1 MPTYQPMDDFT
12 KRLQQVLLSQKA
24 DVKIELDARLAAV
37 LIPLYLHD
45 SSWHA
50 LYTKRTDEVEDHRG
64 QVSFPGGVIE
74 PDDENYESAALRET
88 QEEIGIDPAE
98 IKILGRL
105 NSLLTTT
112 QFQIIPFVGVIPWP
126 YKLTLNPI
134 EVASVFGVPIEWLS
148 DPAHLE
154 TLFEE
159 SSVSSPH
166 FPLFAFKP
174 YQGEV
179 IWGAT
184 ARITRNLLQLL
195 DRLK

>member
-1 MPTYQPMDDFT
+1 MDDFT
-12 KRLQQVLLSQKA
+12 KRLQQILLSQNPS
-24 DVKIELDARLAAV
+24 IRTELDARLAAV
-37 LIPLYLHD
+37 LIPLYIHD
-45 SSWHA
+45 GAWHA

-74 PDDENYESAALRET
+74 PDDEDYESAALRET

-98 IKILGRL
+98 VKILGRL
-105 NSLLTTT
+105 DSLLTIT
-112 QFQIIPFVGVIPWP
+112 QFQIVPIVGVIPWP

-159 SSVSSPH
+159 NSASGPH
-166 FPLFAFKP
+166 FPIYAFKP

-184 ARITRNLLQLL
+184 ARITRNLLQVLDLL
-195 DRLK
+195 K

>member
-1 MPTYQPMDDFT
+1 MDDFT
-12 KRLQQVLLSQKA
+12 KRLQQILLSQNPGIQ
-24 DVKIELDARLAAV
+24 DELDARLAAV
-37 LIPLYLHD
+37 LIPLYIHD
-45 SSWHA
+45 GAWHI

-88 QEEIGIDPAE
+88 QEEIGIDPSE
-98 IKILGRL
+98 VRILGRL
-105 NSLLTTT
+105 DSLLTIT
-112 QFQIIPFVGVIPWP
+112 QFQIVPVVGVIPWP

-148 DPAHLE
+148 NPAHLE

-159 SSVSSPH
+159 NSVSGPH
-166 FPLFAFKP
+166 FPIYAFKP

-195 DRLK
+195 DLLK

>member
-1 MPTYQPMDDFT
+1 MDDFT
-12 KRLQQVLLSQKA
+12 KRLQQILLSQKA
-24 DVKIELDARLAAV
+24 VVQTELDARLAAV

-45 SSWHA
+45 GSWHA

-88 QEEIGIDPAE
+88 QEEIDIDPTE
-98 IKILGRL
+98 VKILGRL
-105 NSLLTTT
+105 DSLLTIT
-112 QFQIIPFVGVIPWP
+112 QFQIIPVVGVIPWP
-126 YKLTLNPI
+126 CKLTLNPI

-159 SSVSSPH
+159 NSVSDPH
-166 FPLFAFKP
+166 FPIYAFKP

-184 ARITRNLLQLL
+184 ARITRNLLQVLDLL
-195 DRLK
+195 K

>member
-1 MPTYQPMDDFT
+1 MDDFT
-12 KRLQQVLLSQKA
+12 KRLQQILLSQKA
-24 DVKIELDARLAAV
+24 VVQTELDARLAAV

-45 SSWHA
+45 GSWHA

-64 QVSFPGGVIE
+64 QVSFP
-74 PDDENYESAALRET
+74 
-88 QEEIGIDPAE
+88 IGIDPAE
-98 IKILGRL
+98 VKILGRL
-105 NSLLTTT
+105 DSLLTIT
-112 QFQIIPFVGVIPWP
+112 QFQIIPVVGVIPWP
-126 YKLTLNPI
+126 CKLTLNPI

-159 SSVSSPH
+159 NSVSDPH
-166 FPLFAFKP
+166 FPIYAFKP

>member
-1 MPTYQPMDDFT
+1 MDDFT
-12 KRLQQVLLSQKA
+12 ERLQQILLSQNPGIQ
-24 DVKIELDARLAAV
+24 DELDARLAAV
-37 LIPLYLHD
+37 LIPLYIHD
-45 SSWHA
+45 GAWHT

-88 QEEIGIDPAE
+88 QEEIGIDPSE
-98 IKILGRL
+98 VRILGRL
-105 NSLLTTT
+105 DSLLTIT
-112 QFQIIPFVGVIPWP
+112 QFQIVPVVGVIPWP

-148 DPAHLE
+148 NPAHLE

-159 SSVSSPH
+159 NSVSGPH
-166 FPLFAFKP
+166 FPIYVFKP

-195 DRLK
+195 DLLK

>member
-1 MPTYQPMDDFT
+1 MDDFT
-12 KRLQQVLLSQKA
+12 ERLQQVLLSQNPGIQ
-24 DVKIELDARLAAV
+24 DELDARLAAV
-37 LIPLYLHD
+37 LIPLYLD
-45 SSWHA
+45 DGAWHA

-98 IKILGRL
+98 VRILGRL
-105 NSLLTTT
+105 DSLLTIT
-112 QFQIIPFVGVIPWP
+112 QFQIVPVVGEIPWP

-148 DPAHLE
+148 NPAHLE

-159 SSVSSPH
+159 NSASGPH
-166 FPLFAFKP
+166 FPIYAFKP

-195 DRLK
+195 DLLK

>member
-1 MPTYQPMDDFT
+1 MPNIQPKDDFT
-12 KRLQQVLLSQKA
+12 KRLQQVLLSQEPG
-24 DVKIELDARLAAV
+24 IRTEWDARLAAV

-45 SSWHA
+45 GSWHA

-64 QVSFPGGVIE
+64 QVSFPGGIIE

-88 QEEIGIDPAE
+88 QEEIGIDPADVQ
-98 IKILGRL
+98 ILGKL
-105 NSLLTTT
+105 DSLLTIT
-112 QFQIIPFVGVIPWP
+112 QFQIVPIVGVIPWP
-126 YKLTLNPI
+126 YELTINPM

-148 DPAHLE
+148 DPTHLE
-154 TLFEE
+154 TLFQEA
-159 SSVSSPH
+159 PIADK
-166 FPLFAFKP
+166 FGPIYTFKP

-195 DRLK
+195 DLLE

>member
-1 MPTYQPMDDFT
+1 MDDFAE
-12 KRLQQVLLSQKA
+12 RLQQVLLSQNPG
-24 DVKIELDARLAAV
+24 IQTELDARLAAV

-45 SSWHA
+45 GSWHA
-50 LYTKRTDEVEDHRG
+50 LYTRRTDEVEDHRG

-88 QEEIGIDPAE
+88 QEEIGINPSE
-98 IKILGRL
+98 VRILGRL
-105 NSLLTTT
+105 DSLLTIT
-112 QFQIIPFVGVIPWP
+112 QFQIVPVVGVIPWP
-126 YKLTLNPI
+126 YKLTLNPT

-148 DPAHLE
+148 NPAHLE

-159 SSVSSPH
+159 NSVSGPH
-166 FPLFAFKP
+166 FPIVAFKP

-184 ARITRNLLQLL
+184 ARITRNLLQVLDLL
-195 DRLK
+195 K

>member
-12 KRLQQVLLSQKA
+12 ERLQQVLLSQNPGIQ
-24 DVKIELDARLAAV
+24 DELDARLAAV
-37 LIPLYLHD
+37 LIPLYLD
-45 SSWHA
+45 DGAWHA

-88 QEEIGIDPAE
+88 QEEIGIDPSE
-98 IKILGRL
+98 VRILGRL
-105 NSLLTTT
+105 DSLLTIT
-112 QFQIIPFVGVIPWP
+112 QFQIVPVVGVIPWP

-148 DPAHLE
+148 NPAHLE

-159 SSVSSPH
+159 NSVSGPH
-166 FPLFAFKP
+166 FPIYAFKP

-195 DRLK
+195 DLLK

>member
-1 MPTYQPMDDFT
+1 MPNYQPMDDFT
-12 KRLQQVLLSQKA
+12 KRLQQILLSQKA
-24 DVKIELDARLAAV
+24 VVQTELDARLAAV

-45 SSWHA
+45 GSWHA

-88 QEEIGIDPAE
+88 QEEIGIDPTE
-98 IKILGRL
+98 VKILGRL
-105 NSLLTTT
+105 DSLLTIT
-112 QFQIIPFVGVIPWP
+112 QFQIIPVVGVIPWP
-126 YKLTLNPI
+126 CKLRLNPI

-159 SSVSSPH
+159 NSVSDPH
-166 FPLFAFKP
+166 FPIYAFKP

-184 ARITRNLLQLL
+184 ARITRNLLQVLDLL
-195 DRLK
+195 K

>member
-1 MPTYQPMDDFT
+1 MDDFT
-12 KRLQQVLLSQKA
+12 KRLQQILISQKA
-24 DVKIELDARLAAV
+24 GVQTELDARLAAV

-45 SSWHA
+45 GAWHA
-50 LYTKRTDEVEDHRG
+50 LYTKRTDDVEDHRG

-88 QEEIGIDPAE
+88 QEEIGIDPADV
-98 IKILGRL
+98 KILGRL
-105 NSLLTTT
+105 DSLLTTT
-112 QFQIIPFVGVIPWP
+112 QFQILPVVGMLPWP
-126 YKLTLNPI
+126 YRLTLNSK

-148 DPAHLE
+148 DPTHLE

-159 SSVSSPH
+159 NSVSDPH
-166 FPLFAFKP
+166 FPLYAFKP

-184 ARITRNLLQLL
+184 ARITRNLLQVLDLL
-195 DRLK
+195 K

>member
-1 MPTYQPMDDFT
+1 MDDFP
-12 KRLQQVLLSQKA
+12 KRLQQVLLSQNPG
-24 DVKIELDARLAAV
+24 IRTEWDARLAAV
-37 LIPLYLHD
+37 LIPLYQHD
-45 SSWHA
+45 GSWHA
-50 LYTKRTDEVEDHRG
+50 LYTKRTDEVEEHRG

-88 QEEIGIDPAE
+88 QEEIGIDPSE
-98 IKILGRL
+98 VRILGRL
-105 NSLLTTT
+105 DSLLTIT
-112 QFQIIPFVGVIPWP
+112 QFQIVPVVGVIPWP

-148 DPAHLE
+148 NPAHLE

-159 SSVSSPH
+159 NSVSGPH
-166 FPLFAFKP
+166 FPIYAFKP

-195 DRLK
+195 DLLK